1 MGNERLEAALSYAR
15 RGWPVLP
22 CRPRGKAPLTARG
35 VLDATRDQER
45 IKHWWRAAPRAN
57 VGIRTGVESGLIVV
71 DVDPRGGGDEGL
83 WELEQRYTRLPPTAE
98 ALTGGGGRHL
108 YFEHPGGRV
117 RCATALGGY
126 SGVDLKADGGYVVA
140 PPSLHASGRRYTW
153 EVNSAVGDVPL
164 APAPA
169 WLVNLAN
176 GGPGGRG
183 GAGTL
188 PAGIKE
194 GERNT
199 LLASL
204 AGSLRRRG
212 ASEEAILAA
221 LRVENEMRCRPPLGA
236 REVAAIARS
245 ICRYPAGH
253 YQVVT
258 GSRRCRRRKE
268 VIIRRAE
275 L

>member
-22 CRPRGKAPLTARG
+22 CRPGGKAPLTARG
-35 VLDATRDQER
+35 VLDATGDQER
-45 IKHWWRAAPRAN
+45 ITAWWRAAPQAN
-57 VGIRTGVESGLIVV
+57 VGIRTGLESGLIVL
-71 DVDPRGGGDEGL
+71 DVDPRAGGDEGL
-83 WELEQRYTRLPPTAE
+83 WELERTHERLPATVE

-108 YFEHPGGRV
+108 YFKHRGGRV

-140 PPSLHASGRRYTW
+140 PPSLHASGRQYVW
-153 EVNSAVGDVPL
+153 EATSAVGDVLL
-164 APAPA
+164 ALAPA

-183 GAGTL
+183 WTGTL
-188 PAGIKE
+188 PAVIKE

-212 ASEEAILAA
+212 ASEAAILAA
-221 LRVENEMRCRPPLGA
+221 LRVENEGRCRPPLGS
-236 REVAAIARS
+236 REVEAIARS
-245 ICRYPAGH
+245 ICRYPAGR
-253 YQVVT
+253 YQP
-258 GSRRCRRRKE
+258 GRGNRRCRRRKE